1 MRLVWMAFVGILS
14 VGILSA
20 SSAPSMARDYPWC
33 MREQGGSPN
42 CSFSTLQQCQ
52 ATISGLIA
60 TCVQNPAMLFEP
72 ASAAE
77 ITGCSPARIPAERW
91 GAGRPRGAGGVWRS
105 GSICA
110 GKTRLVLRIDR

>member
-1 MRLVWMAFVGILS
+1 MRLVWMASVGILS

-42 CSFSTLQQCQ
+42 CTFRTLQQCQ

-60 TCVQNPAMLFEP
+60 TCVQNPTTLFEQQ
-72 ASAAE
+72 
-77 ITGCSPARIPAERW
+77 TQQRSPAVRQQEFRQSVGGPGGPGGPAAS
-91 GAGRPRGAGGVWRS
+91 GAPVRSARGKHGWYYE
-105 GSICA
+105 
-110 GKTRLVLRIDR
+110 